1 MNTYHQH
8 EKKQKKNTKKFLIIF
23 LLVLIGIAI
32 LLSVWAIFIRPDSI
46 PENTLPPGNS
56 AQESEN
62 KNSDSIAIPGYEG
75 ITLKA
80 DSLEQTVALK
90 NPEQNA
96 CYFVITLSLED
107 GTVLWQSEEIAPGK
121 TSKPM
126 KLSQELKEGTYPNAV
141 LRYACFKMDKEK
153 TPLNGAETKLTLRVK

>member
-1 MNTYHQH
+1 M
-8 EKKQKKNTKKFLIIF
+8 KKVASQKIENPKIKFL
-23 LLVLIGIAI
+23 LAVLIALIVIGGILCII
-32 LLSVWAIFIRPDSI
+32 LFKQQVDLNAYRNNTHQ
-46 PENTLPPGNS
+46 ENNMV
-56 AQESEN
+56 E

>member
-1 MNTYHQH
+1 M
-8 EKKQKKNTKKFLIIF
+8 KKGATQKIANPKIKFL
-23 LLVLIGIAI
+23 LAVLIALIVIGGILCII
-32 LLSVWAIFIRPDSI
+32 LFKQQVDLNAYRNNTHQ
-46 PENTLPPGNS
+46 ENNMV
-56 AQESEN
+56 E